1 MPGVSRVGRDAAKGT
16 ILGPGASTVFTEGSR
31 TSLLGDKVAPHGKPP
46 HSSPTIA
53 KSSTTVF
60 AQGKGVVRKGD
71 TATCGH
77 ATTGSSTVFSG

>member
-1 MPGVSRVGRDAAKGT
+1 MPGVTRVGKDTAKGS
-16 ILGPGASTVFTEGSR
+16 ILGTGASTVFTEGSR

-46 HSSPTIA
+46 HTSPVIV

-71 TATCGH
+71 PATCGH
-77 ATTGSSTVFSG
+77 AATGSSTVFSG